1 MAVCH
6 LVFFSIP
13 VPVETS
19 CSCLEMEFDDILK
32 QKDVNPND
40 IHFSTKYRLKNPPTV
55 DKSLLYSDEAISTGI
70 MSPTSDVTL
79 PPHYKEKGGIPEL
92 GTKFALLHAPPHLAD
107 YLSNNGKDLQKN
119 MEDSNFW
126 LYMFSIFGAF
136 IYFDKDMNAV
146 GINVLCPLKAKHKF
160 ELDGPYPSSEAAV
173 REVTNLNR
181 LSHIPVEFCHEM
193 GVMESVS
200 TKTSYMNI
208 FRFVFAT
215 SQYLSNFP
223 SISLGKGLDQTR
235 RKV

>member
-1 MAVCH
+1 MALCH
-6 LVFFSIP
+6 LVYFCIP
-13 VPVETS
+13 VEA
-19 CSCLEMEFDDILK
+19 CSCLEMVFDDILK

-40 IHFSTKYRLKNPPTV
+40 IHFSTKYRLKNPPTG
-55 DKSLLYSDEAISTGI
+55 DKSLLHSEEAISTGI

-79 PPHYKEKGGIPEL
+79 PPYHKQKGGIPEL
-92 GTKFALLHAPPHLAD
+92 ATKFALLHAPPHLAD
-107 YLSNNGKDLQKN
+107 CLSKNGKELKKN

-126 LYMFSIFGAF
+126 LFMFSIFGAF

-146 GINVLCPLKAKHKF
+146 GINVLCPMATEHKF

-200 TKTSYMNI
+200 NSSYMNL
-208 FRFVFAT
+208 FRFIFCDLT
-215 SQYLSNFP
+215 IFLKF
-223 SISLGKGLDQTR
+223 SIDLTRKQGLDQTW